1 MFNLSKKIDY
11 GLELMIF
18 LAKNRNGLV
27 SLREISKKRKLPFK
41 YLEQVA
47 IPLREAGLIEAKEG
61 RAGGYFL
68 AKNPGKIS
76 VAEIVEIL
84 EGPVKVGACFGC
96 PQAAMCGQKD
106 VWSEVGDKVRQT
118 IEGKTLKDLIK

>member
-1 MFNLSKKIDY
+1 MNFRKTPDRKEESNI
-11 GLELMIF
+11 I
-18 LAKNRNGLV
+18 AKLKNG
-27 SLREISKKRKLPFK
+27 
-41 YLEQVA
+41 
-47 IPLREAGLIEAKEG
+47 
-61 RAGGYFL
+61 
-68 AKNPGKIS
+68 
-76 VAEIVEIL
+76 EIVEIL